1 MARLL
6 DGRVTLVAPDLRG
19 RAGSSALPGPY
30 GIAAHADDAAAVA
43 AALGGPGRVVLAGHS
58 MGAFVAALAAVRH
71 PERFGPLLLVDGGI
85 GFPAPTHLSPD
96 ELLTAVI
103 GPAMDRLSMTFPD
116 RAAYRSFW
124 RAHPAFADAWS
135 DEVDAYV
142 QRDLTGEEPALRSS
156 CRIEAVRADGIG
168 LFGEEV
174 LAAVRELPVPATL
187 LWARRGLMDEEQG
200 LYDEGLPRRRTSGH
214 AGDAGRGPGRQPL
227 HAAHGGRGR
236 RGDRAAAGGAVRRL
250 RGGPRRGGRPGGA
263 RAAGRAYRSRPPASR
278 CRRRA
283 SCSSRARPGSFQSRP
298 SSTCTRSSR
307 CTTVLTCTWSSSL
320 ARTRLPPDPK

>member
-1 MARLL
+1 MIAYEEVQVPVTGGELAVLRWPAREPGAPVVVALHGITANALSWGPVARLL

-43 AALGGPGRVVLAGHS
+43 SALGGPGRVVLAGHS

-124 RAHPAFADAWS
+124 QAHPAFAGTWS
-135 DEVDAYV
+135 DEVDVYI

-200 LYDEGLPRRRTSGH
+200 LYDEGRLAAADLGGTRVTPVAVPDVNHYTLLT
-214 AGDAGRGPGRQPL
+214 GDAG
-227 HAAHGGRGR
+227 GGEI
-236 RGDRAAAGGAVRRL
+236 ARRL
-250 RGGPRRGGRPGGA
+250 VELSGA
-263 RAAGRAYRSRPPASR
+263 
-278 CRRRA
+278 
-283 SCSSRARPGSFQSRP
+283 
-298 SSTCTRSSR
+298 
-307 CTTVLTCTWSSSL
+307 
-320 ARTRLPPDPK
+320 

>member
-1 MARLL
+1 MIAYEEVRVPVTGGELAVLRWPAREPGAPVVVALHGITANALSWGPVARLL

-43 AALGGPGRVVLAGHS
+43 AALGTGRVVLAGHS

-96 ELLTAVI
+96 ELMTAVI

-135 DEVDAYV
+135 DEVDAYI
-142 QRDLTGEEPALRSS
+142 QRDLTGDEPALRST
-156 CRIEAVRADGIG
+156 CRIEAVRTDGIN
-168 LFGEEV
+168 LFDEEV
-174 LAAVRELPVPATL
+174 LSAVRKLPAPATL
-187 LWARRGLMDEEQG
+187 LWAQRGLMDEEQG
-200 LYDEGLPRRRTSGH
+200 LYDENRLAAAELGGTRVTPVAVRDVNHYTVLT
-214 AGDAGRGPGRQPL
+214 GDAGGKEV
-227 HAAHGGRGR
+227 A
-236 RGDRAAAGGAVRRL
+236 RRL
-250 RGGPRRGGRPGGA
+250 LDLSGA
-263 RAAGRAYRSRPPASR
+263 
-278 CRRRA
+278 
-283 SCSSRARPGSFQSRP
+283 
-298 SSTCTRSSR
+298 
-307 CTTVLTCTWSSSL
+307 
-320 ARTRLPPDPK
+320 